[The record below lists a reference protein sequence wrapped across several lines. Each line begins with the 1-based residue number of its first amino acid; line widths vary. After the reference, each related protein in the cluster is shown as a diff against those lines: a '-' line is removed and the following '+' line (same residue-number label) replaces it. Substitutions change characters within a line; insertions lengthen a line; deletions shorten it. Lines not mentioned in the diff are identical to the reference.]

1 MANLMPAKTK
11 YRKMMK
17 GRNRGQTKGG
27 ANINFGEI
35 GLFAKENGRLTSN
48 QIEAARIAITRKI
61 KKSGRLWLRIFP
73 DKPITKRPPETRMG
87 KGKGDVE
94 LYVAP
99 IKRGRIIFELG
110 GLPDEEAREAF
121 RLASFKLP
129 VKTGIKVR

>member
-11 YRKMMK
+11 FRKMQK

-27 ANINFGEI
+27 DRITFGEI
-35 GLFAKENGRLTSN
+35 CIYTKENGMLTSN

-61 KKSGRLWLRIFP
+61 KKSGRLWLRVFP

-99 IKRGRIIFELG
+99 IKRGRILFELG
-110 GLPDEEAREAF
+110 GLPESEAREAF

-129 VKTGIKVR
+129 VQTGIKVR